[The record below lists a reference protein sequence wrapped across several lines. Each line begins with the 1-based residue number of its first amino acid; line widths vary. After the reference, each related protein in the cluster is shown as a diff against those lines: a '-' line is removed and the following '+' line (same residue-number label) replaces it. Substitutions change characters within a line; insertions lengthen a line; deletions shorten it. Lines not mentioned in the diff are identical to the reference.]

1 MTERD
6 RQQSIG
12 PVVLFDGHCNF
23 CNFWVN
29 FLIKV
34 DRSNVLRFASS
45 QSAAGKRILESGQ
58 IGALAA
64 DTVIVFDDGK
74 FYFKSAATL
83 RVVHHLGGI
92 WKIGYLLAVLP
103 RPLRDWIYDYIARN
117 RYRWFGRREVCRVP
131 SDEDRM
137 RFLE

>member
-1 MTERD
+1 M
-6 RQQSIG
+6 
-12 PVVLFDGHCNF
+12 LFDGHCNF

-34 DRSNVLRFASS
+34 DRSSVLRFASS

-64 DTVIVFDDGK
+64 DTVIVYDEGK

-103 RPLRDWIYDYIARN
+103 RPLRDLIYDFIARN